1 MRGTG
6 IPLVMRIWFMGE
18 RDQEYNVLH
27 DEFYAFFG
35 SPLASQARKRTQAT
49 AITPTKTMTMP
60 YL

>member
-1 MRGTG
+1 
-6 IPLVMRIWFMGE
+6 MGE